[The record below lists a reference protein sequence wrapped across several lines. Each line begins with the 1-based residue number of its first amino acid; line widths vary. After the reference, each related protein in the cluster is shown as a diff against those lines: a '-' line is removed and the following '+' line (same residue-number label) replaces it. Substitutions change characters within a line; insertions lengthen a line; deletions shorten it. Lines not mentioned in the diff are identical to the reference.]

1 MLRCGDER
9 QATATDP
16 PRIELRATV
25 ANPQTASAVASIDGR
40 VATLTVS
47 EGAHVTQGQLL
58 ATLTNPSIERD
69 LAYARAQVA
78 VAEQRLRDARK
89 PIATSLILGDA
100 GARERASQEILKN
113 RESRRDRYRELY
125 ASHDVSKEELE
136 NAENEYAA
144 ALRDWLGEHERAS
157 MKVVNADTS
166 VLQLELEKA
175 KAEQAFVADRKTLL
189 NITAPLAGTITR
201 VPVHLGDSIFTRDPV
216 AEIANTSTIEI
227 HAPIAPELT
236 KYVPPGTQVEVKV
249 LTVPP
254 RVFRVPVKSVAN
266 GTLVVEVPNPE
277 GAVVGG
283 AGAVVTVK

>member
-1 MLRCGDER
+1 MRCSDER
-9 QATATDP
+9 QAVAANP

-40 VATLTVS
+40 IATLAVA
-47 EGAHVTQGQLL
+47 EGAHVEQGQLL
-58 ATLTNPSIERD
+58 ATLVNPSIERD

-113 RESRRDRYRELY
+113 REARRDRYRELY
-125 ASHDVSKEELE
+125 ATHDVSKEELE

-157 MKVVNADTS
+157 MKVVSTDTS

-175 KAEQAFVADRKTLL
+175 KAEEAFVADRKTLL
-189 NITAPLAGTITR
+189 NVTAPLAGTVTR
-201 VPVHLGDSIFTRDPV
+201 VPVHLGDNVFTRD
-216 AEIANTSTIEI
+216 AIADIANTRTAEL

-236 KYVPPGTQVEVKV
+236 KYVPPGTLVEVKV

-254 RVFRVPVKSVAN
+254 RVFRVPVKSAAN

-277 GAVVGG
+277 GAVTGG
-283 AGAVVTVK
+283 MGAVVTVK